1 MARSEDEARLLGR
14 LLGDPDFRARFR
26 LDPAG
31 MAREAGLD
39 GLAAEL
45 ALADDPMQTLEL
57 RESRSSVAGVMM
69 AAALEG
75 IGIFAG
81 TSLLDPSDAVAATG
95 SPKHSWDA
103 SQFGQGGSGGT
114 PSQDAL
120 SLLDNRGVV
129 LDASSIADL
138 HAGRVDPRVVTLL
151 TEISERHRVT
161 VSSMSS
167 DHPRLTAGGSVSNHY
182 YGRAFDIAV
191 VDGRRVESGNAAARA
206 LAEELGRLDPS
217 IRPSEIGSP
226 WALRGAAYFTDG
238 DHQDHLHVGFD
249 DPIHS
254 SWSAAPSAVAA
265 ADPAAPVENPDDFE
279 GERDDE
285 DAGADEADGSNEV
298 EPDEEGS
305 DEEGSDEEGSDDEG
319 SDDGGSDEEG
329 SDEEG
334 SDEEGS
340 DEEGD
345 EGSEDGEGDDDER
358 DENEPDEDEPDEN
371 EADEGGGESEDDE
384 DPEGE
389 DAAQASASSE
399 NGDDEGTSDGDSSDD
414 GSDDEQDDGSDSSD
428 EGSDSSDSSDD
439 DSADGSDEPELSDAV
454 AAYPGDEASSAEV
467 TAWMANAAKERGLP
481 PELPLMTG
489 LVESGMRNL
498 DYGDADSVGY
508 FQMRL
513 GIWNHGAFR
522 GYADD
527 PRLQLKWFLDRA
539 EAVKS
544 QRVAQGLQVDTGHY
558 GEWIA
563 DVQRPAE
570 EYRGRYQLRLQE
582 ARALLAKAEPRQR
595 GGAQVVE
602 LADTPSVPRAG
613 PRALTALAEA
623 KKYLGTPYRW
633 GGSSP
638 QSGFDC
644 SGLVQWAYA
653 HAGIRIPRVTDA
665 QIDAPGGTAVS
676 RSKLLPGDLV
686 FFRNASGYVHH
697 VGISL
702 GGDKFLHSPHTGDV
716 VKTSSLKESYYAREF
731 AGGRRFVKAVA
742 GEPPVKAA
750 PAAEAAQAPA
760 ESPVRPVASAPPPE
774 AAADPEAVR
783 IALAALD
790 RDAAE
795 IGNMNSALFKALELQ
810 ERDFGNDVQFL
821 RAIDPLRRPI
831 S

>member
-1 MARSEDEARLLGR
+1 MATTEDEARLLGR
-14 LLGDPDFRARFR
+14 LLGDPAFRARFR

-31 MAREAGLD
+31 TAREAGLD

-45 ALADDPMQTLEL
+45 AVADDPMQTLEL
-57 RESRSSVAGVMM
+57 RESRSSVAGVLM
-69 AAALEG
+69 ATALEG

-81 TSLLDPSDAVAATG
+81 SSLLDPSDAVAATG
-95 SPKHSWDA
+95 TPSHGWDA
-103 SQFGQGGSGGT
+103 SQFGHGGSGGT
-114 PSQDAL
+114 PAPDAL

-129 LDASSIADL
+129 LDAAGIADL
-138 HAGRVDPRVVTLL
+138 RAGQVDPRVVALL

-161 VSSMSS
+161 ISSMSS
-167 DHPRLTAGGSVSNHY
+167 DHPQLTAGGSVSNHY

-191 VDGRRVESGNAAARA
+191 VDGQRVGPGNAAARA
-206 LAEELGRLDPS
+206 LAQELSRLDPS

-226 WALRGAAYFTDG
+226 WALAGASYFTDG

-249 DPIHS
+249 DPIDS
-254 SWSAAPSAVAA
+254 SWSAPPSTHAA
-265 ADPAAPVENPDDFE
+265 AAAPGQPVVNPDDLE
-279 GERDDE
+279 GEQDDE

-298 EPDEEGS
+298 ES
-305 DEEGSDEEGSDDEG
+305 DDGTSDDEGSDDEG
-319 SDDGGSDEEG
+319 SDQEGSEEEG
-329 SDEEG
+329 SDR
-334 SDEEGS
+334 
-340 DEEGD
+340 
-345 EGSEDGEGDDDER
+345 GSEDGEGDER
-358 DENEPDEDEPDEN
+358 DENEPDENEPDEEEPDEN
-371 EADEGGGESEDDE
+371 EADEGGGETEDNE

-399 NGDDEGTSDGDSSDD
+399 SGDDEDSSDGDSSDE
-414 GSDDEQDDGSDSSD
+414 SDDEQDDGSDSSD
-428 EGSDSSDSSDD
+428 DSSDSSDD
-439 DSADGSDEPELSDAV
+439 SSDSSDTDDGGDEPDLSGAIEE
-454 AAYPGDEASSAEV
+454 YPGDDASTAEV
-467 TAWMANAAKERGLP
+467 TAWMAAAAKERGLP

-489 LVESGMRNL
+489 LVESGMKNL

-513 GIWNHGAFR
+513 GIWNNGVFR

-539 EAVKS
+539 EVVKS
-544 QRVAQGLQVDTGHY
+544 QRVAQGLPVDPRHY

-570 EYRGRYQLRLQE
+570 EYRGRYQLRLRE
-582 ARALLAKAEPRQR
+582 ARELLVKAEPKQR
-595 GGAQVVE
+595 GAAQVVE
-602 LADTPSVPRAG
+602 LADGPSVPRAG

-638 QSGFDC
+638 QTGFDC

-653 HAGIRIPRVTDA
+653 HAGVRIPRVTDA
-665 QIDAPGGTAVS
+665 QINAPGGIAVS

-686 FFRNASGYVHH
+686 FFRSSSGYVHH

-731 AGGRRFVKAVA
+731 AGGRRFDKALA

-750 PAAEAAQAPA
+750 PAAAAVHSAPA
-760 ESPVRPVASAPPPE
+760 ESPVQPAASAARPE
-774 AAADPEAVR
+774 AAVDPEAVR
-783 IALAALD
+783 IARAALD

-795 IGNMNSALFKALELQ
+795 IRDMNSALFKALELQ
-810 ERDFGNDVQFL
+810 EHDFGNNVQFL
-821 RAIDPLRRPI
+821 RAIDPLGGPG
-831 S
+831 